1 MKLAKTIII
10 CVLSCLL
17 TLSVSLNIFTYTI
30 FGIHDVESFKQV
42 LLSKEIL
49 ESFTSIGNGS
59 EDTYD
64 DSTTNSSND
73 GSEPN
78 QTPEQTPDQQEPEED
93 TNKLIK
99 GDIIFDEGNIL
110 ITFVEQSEGLLGP
123 SFKFC
128 VENKTSKSI
137 NVSFT
142 DLYIDGFMTEVS
154 GGSIQQLE
162 SGKKAFVDVTIWE
175 MEYEDFTNY
184 PEQVEY
190 IIRIWDPE
198 TWADIIVSDKQTLY
212 LK

>member
-17 TLSVSLNIFTYTI
+17 TLSVALNIFTYTI
-30 FGIHDVESFKQV
+30 FEIHDVESFKQV
-42 LLSKEIL
+42 LFSKEL
-49 ESFTSIGNGS
+49 LDSFTSIGNDS
-59 EDTYD
+59 EDTSED
-64 DSTTNSSND
+64 TIIDSDNSS
-73 GSEPN
+73 EPE
-78 QTPEQTPDQQEPEED
+78 QEAEQTPDQQEPEVED
-93 TNKLIK
+93 NKLTK

-110 ITFVEQSEGLLGP
+110 ITFVEQSVGLLGP

-128 VENKTSKSI
+128 VENKTDKTI

-142 DLYIDGFMTEVS
+142 DLYIDGFMADVS
-154 GGSIQQLE
+154 GGSTQQLE
-162 SGKKAFVDVTIWE
+162 PDKKAFVDVTIWE
-175 MEYEDFTNY
+175 MDYEDFTDD

-198 TWADIIVSDKQTLY
+198 TWADIIVSEKQVIY

>member
-1 MKLAKTIII
+1 MKLVKTIII

-42 LLSKEIL
+42 LFSKEIL
-49 ESFTSIGNGS
+49 DSFTSVGNGS
-59 EDTYD
+59 EDTSD
-64 DSTTNSSND
+64 DAITDSSND
-73 GSEPN
+73 GSKSD
-78 QTPEQTPDQQEPEED
+78 QTPEQQEPEVD
-93 TNKLIK
+93 TNKLTK

-123 SFKFC
+123 QFKFC

-142 DLYIDGFMTEVS
+142 DLYIDGFMAEVS

-162 SGKKAFVDVTIWE
+162 SGKKAFIDVTIWE
-175 MEYEDFTNY
+175 MEYEDFTND

-198 TWADIIVSDKQTLY
+198 TWVDIIVSDKQTLY

>member
-1 MKLAKTIII
+1 MKLVKTIII

-49 ESFTSIGNGS
+49 DSFTSVGNGS
-59 EDTYD
+59 GDISD

-73 GSEPN
+73 GSKSD
-78 QTPEQTPDQQEPEED
+78 QTPEQQEPEVD
-93 TNKLIK
+93 TNKLTK

-128 VENKTSKSI
+128 VENKTNKSI

-142 DLYIDGFMTEVS
+142 DLYIDGFMAEVS

-162 SGKKAFVDVTIWE
+162 SGKKAFIDVTIWE
-175 MEYEDFTNY
+175 MEYEDFTND

-198 TWADIIVSDKQTLY
+198 TWVDIIVSDKQTLY

>member
-42 LLSKEIL
+42 LFSKEIL
-49 ESFTSIGNGS
+49 DSFASIGNGS
-59 EDTYD
+59 EDTSD
-64 DSTTNSSND
+64 DSTIDSSND
-73 GSEPN
+73 DSELD
-78 QTPEQTPDQQEPEED
+78 QTPEQQEPEVD
-93 TNKLIK
+93 TNKLVK

-128 VENKTSKSI
+128 VENKTDRSI

-142 DLYIDGFMTEVS
+142 DLYIDGFMADIS
-154 GGSIQQLE
+154 GGSTQQLE
-162 SGKKAFVDVTIWE
+162 PDKKAFVDVTIWE
-175 MEYEDFTNY
+175 MDYEDFTND

>member
-1 MKLAKTIII
+1 MKLVKTIII

-42 LLSKEIL
+42 LFNKEIL
-49 ESFTSIGNGS
+49 DSFTSVGNGS
-59 EDTYD
+59 EDTSD
-64 DSTTNSSND
+64 DAIADSSND
-73 GSEPN
+73 GSKSD
-78 QTPEQTPDQQEPEED
+78 QTPEQQEPEVD
-93 TNKLIK
+93 TNKLTK

-110 ITFVEQSEGLLGP
+110 ITFIEQSEGLLGP

-128 VENKTSKSI
+128 VENKTNKSI

-142 DLYIDGFMTEVS
+142 DLYIDGFMAEVS

-162 SGKKAFVDVTIWE
+162 SGKKAFIDVTIWE
-175 MEYEDFTNY
+175 MEYEDFTND

>member
-17 TLSVSLNIFTYTI
+17 TLSVALNIFTYTI
-30 FGIHDVESFKQV
+30 FEINDVESFKQV
-42 LLSKEIL
+42 LFSKEL
-49 ESFTSIGNGS
+49 LDSFTSIGNGS
-59 EDTYD
+59 EDTSED
-64 DSTTNSSND
+64 INNN
-73 GSEPN
+73 SEPD
-78 QTPEQTPDQQEPEED
+78 QTPDQQEPEVED
-93 TNKLIK
+93 NKLTK

-110 ITFVEQSEGLLGP
+110 ITFVEQSVGLLGP

-128 VENKTSKSI
+128 VENKTDKTI

-142 DLYIDGFMTEVS
+142 DLYIDGFMADVS
-154 GGSIQQLE
+154 GGSTQQLE
-162 SGKKAFVDVTIWE
+162 PGKKAFVDVTIWE
-175 MEYEDFTNY
+175 MDYEDFTDD

-198 TWADIIVSDKQTLY
+198 TWADIIVSDKQVIY

>member
-17 TLSVSLNIFTYTI
+17 TLSVALNIFTYTI
-30 FGIHDVESFKQV
+30 FEIHDVESFKQV
-42 LLSKEIL
+42 LFSKEL
-49 ESFTSIGNGS
+49 LDSFTSIGNGS
-59 EDTYD
+59 EDTSED
-64 DSTTNSSND
+64 IIIDSSNNN
-73 GSEPN
+73 SEPD
-78 QTPEQTPDQQEPEED
+78 QTLDQQEPEED

-128 VENKTSKSI
+128 VENKTNKSI

-142 DLYIDGFMTEVS
+142 DLYIDGFMAEVS

-162 SGKKAFVDVTIWE
+162 SGKKAFIDVTIWE
-175 MEYEDFTNY
+175 MEYEDFTNE

-198 TWADIIVSDKQTLY
+198 TWADIIVSDKQVIY

>member
-42 LLSKEIL
+42 LFSKEIL
-49 ESFTSIGNGS
+49 DSFTSIGNGS
-59 EDTYD
+59 EDTSD
-64 DSTTNSSND
+64 DSTIDSSND
-73 GSEPN
+73 GSESD
-78 QTPEQTPDQQEPEED
+78 QTPEQQEPEVD
-93 TNKLIK
+93 TNKLVK

-128 VENKTSKSI
+128 VENKTDRSI

-142 DLYIDGFMTEVS
+142 DLYIDGFMADIS
-154 GGSIQQLE
+154 GGSTQQLE
-162 SGKKAFVDVTIWE
+162 PGKKAFIDVTIWE
-175 MEYEDFTNY
+175 IDYEDFTDD